1 MWVSQFHRFAS
12 VDPSRCY
19 QWLLLVP
26 LRQLTNF
33 ETCPLPSG
41 GGCEAMR
48 SDGKTIRLPHMN
60 SIITRM
66 PKTSA
71 TTWLIYNDFA
81 SKPLLG
87 FFHLKVMAGQ
97 SLKKD
102 GQTWPKAQVTSL
114 VSHLPMP
121 SPKHSGLK
129 LGQKRTLDFQNHVSR
144 TGILPYIYWRKMGKR
159 DPRLKSPP

>member
-1 MWVSQFHRFAS
+1 MIWESDVLTPRG
-12 VDPSRCY
+12 VN

-26 LRQLTNF
+26 LWQLTNL
-33 ETCPLPSG
+33 ETFRMPSG
-41 GGCEAMR
+41 
-48 SDGKTIRLPHMN
+48 GKTIRLPHMN
-60 SIITRM
+60 SKITRM

-71 TTWLIYNDFA
+71 TTGLIYNDFA
-81 SKPLLG
+81 SKSLLG

-121 SPKHSGLK
+121 SPKHSVLK
-129 LGQKRTLDFQNHVSR
+129 LEQKGTLAFSQCEYRIYMSVYKISH
-144 TGILPYIYWRKMGKR
+144 YIYGLPSFQSLYIMTAKN
-159 DPRLKSPP
+159 